1 MQMRNKILICC
12 LLIINLWAK
21 GQSCV
26 NGLIVFNSQAEV
38 DLFAVNY
45 PGCIEINGNVFI
57 QGNITNLNALNNI
70 EQINGKLNIVNASL
84 NQSDLFPNLRQITN
98 SLLIS
103 NTSLVNL
110 SGFNNLIT
118 VNNKI
123 EIYSNDNLATI
134 NGFNVL
140 TKTDTV
146 FIGQQ
151 VDIQTAFTQ
160 IKTLKFLKL
169 ASFVTSGAVLQVSG
183 STSFNMLEKSAKVEL
198 HGLHNSNLNFLS
210 NLDSVTTELTI
221 NTFPNLI
228 NLGGLS
234 SLSYVNVLSV
244 AGCNSLANINLSP
257 NLIIKKDLTIG
268 ANPALTNLVGL
279 PSISQLDELIIS
291 NNDGLLSL
299 EGLNNLNTVK
309 SYFYII
315 QNGALTDISALD
327 NLKIIGATL
336 HLYENPS
343 LNACCKIASL
353 VTKNRILGEVQI
365 YDNGAEC
372 SSLLDIIGVYC
383 SDLDEDDIFDTDDN
397 CPNDPNEDQDDTDN
411 DGVGDA
417 CDNCPLVSNTNQADA
432 NNDGVGDACQ
442 SVSGVGSMQIS
453 SDVYVDNS
461 LRGVILKSSNGFCYR
476 IKVNNKGKLS
486 SKKVACP

>member
-1 MQMRNKILICC
+1 MQTRNQILICF
-12 LLIINLWAK
+12 LLVLNLWAK

-26 NGLIVFNSQAEV
+26 NGFIVFSSQAEV

-57 QGNITNLNALNNI
+57 QGNINNLNALNNI
-70 EQINGKLNIVNASL
+70 EKINGKLNIVTTTL
-84 NQSDLFPNLRQITN
+84 NQSNLFPNLKQITN

-103 NTSLVNL
+103 NTGLSSLN
-110 SGFNNLIT
+110 GFNNLTT

-123 EIYSNDNLATI
+123 EIYNNSNLATL

-151 VDIQTAFTQ
+151 VNIQTAFTQ
-160 IKTLKFLKL
+160 IKTLKSLKII
-169 ASFVTSGAVLQVSG
+169 SYVTTGSVLQVSG
-183 STSFNMLEKSAKVEL
+183 STSFNMLEKSVKVEL
-198 HGLHNSNLNFLS
+198 HGLQNTNLNFLS
-210 NLDSVTTELTI
+210 NLDTVTTEFTI
-221 NTFPNLI
+221 NSFPNLN

-234 SLSYVNVLSV
+234 SLSYADKFSV
-244 AGCNSLANINLSP
+244 VGCNSLANLNLSP
-257 NLIIKKDLTIG
+257 NLKINKVLGISS
-268 ANPALTNLVGL
+268 NPALTNLVGL
-279 PSISQLDELIIS
+279 PSISQLDELVIS

-309 SYFYII
+309 SFFYII

-383 SDLDEDDIFDTDDN
+383 SDLDEDDVFDTDDN